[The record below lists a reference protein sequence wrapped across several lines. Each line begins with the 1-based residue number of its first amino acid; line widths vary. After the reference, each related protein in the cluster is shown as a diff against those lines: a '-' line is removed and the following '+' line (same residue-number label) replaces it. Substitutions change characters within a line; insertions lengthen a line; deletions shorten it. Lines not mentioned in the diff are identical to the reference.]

1 MRVSILLPL
10 VAWLTVLGA
19 SVRADFIDALA
30 AFDAGDYA
38 MRQLQAPFTDEA
50 KRTNAGFAPEG
61 QGLVYR
67 GRLVLLFGAFTGLAE
82 RIYRYS
88 FPVPGRAEVSF
99 EDGRPFHT
107 LDLSHG
113 RWSVA
118 HCCCDDLYRGSFE
131 IEGRDYWTMV
141 WRVSGPFKDHMLSGR
156 RGWRRRAVD

>member
-1 MRVSILLPL
+1 M
-10 VAWLTVLGA
+10 AE
-19 SVRADFIDALA
+19 
-30 AFDAGDYA
+30 Y

-88 FPVPGRAEVSF
+88 FPVPGRAEISF